1 VRLMERLTSGK
12 RAGFSQQPRPSTCE
26 EARQMSEMQTIE
38 IRFPGE
44 RLGSYTDSV
53 GTTWTLFR

>member
-1 VRLMERLTSGK
+1 MNEL
-12 RAGFSQQPRPSTCE
+12 
-26 EARQMSEMQTIE
+26 QTIE
-38 IRFPGE
+38 IGFPGE